1 MIEESLPYEE
11 QHALE
16 SILRH
21 HQIDPKSDEGKALA
35 KDLAALGNW
44 IHDYEHAKFDRNAT
58 PPLLLAFL
66 STRGIYGSDVLE
78 H

>member
-16 SILRH
+16 SILRR
-21 HQIDPKSDEGKALA
+21 HQIDPKSDDGRALA

-44 IHDYEHAKFDRNAT
+44 IHDAERAKFNRNDT
-58 PPLLLAFL
+58 PPLLLALL
-66 STRGIYGSDVLE
+66 STRGIYGRDVLE
-78 H
+78 